1 MLGTSLNIVAL
12 LAATAAAV
20 PTPATHV
27 LHERRAESVSWVKTN
42 RVHGDVKLPVRIGL
56 TQSNLDKGHEYL
68 MKVYV

>member
-1 MLGTSLNIVAL
+1 MLGNTLNFVAL

-27 LHERRAESVSWVKTN
+27 LHERRAESASWVKVN
-42 RVHGDVKLPVRIGL
+42 RVHEDVKLPVRIGL

-68 MKVYV
+68 MRV